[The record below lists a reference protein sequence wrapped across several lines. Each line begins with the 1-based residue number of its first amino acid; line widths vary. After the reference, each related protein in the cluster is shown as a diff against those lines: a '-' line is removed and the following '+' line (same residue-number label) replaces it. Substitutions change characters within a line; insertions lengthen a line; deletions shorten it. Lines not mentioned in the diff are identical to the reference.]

1 METDI
6 TDDFTLWKQGAE
18 ARLFTGNY
26 LGKSSV
32 MKERFTK
39 SYRNSTLDAY
49 LTKERIKAEA
59 KTLVRCRTAGIPT
72 PTLYL
77 VDFERKRIVME
88 NLENSLTVKDYIIQL
103 SETDDSNNNLN
114 ELEFI
119 SQEIGR
125 LLGKM
130 HSANII
136 HGDLT
141 TSNMLVTQDNGSVRL
156 HLIDFGLSYVQQSSE
171 DKAVDLYVLER
182 ALLSTHSN
190 VAQMFGAILNAYQLV
205 FKDKAKEILKK
216 LSDVRARGRKRDM
229 IG

>member
-1 METDI
+1 
-6 TDDFTLWKQGAE
+6 
-18 ARLFTGNY
+18 
-26 LGKSSV
+26 
-32 MKERFTK
+32 
-39 SYRNSTLDAY
+39 
-49 LTKERIKAEA
+49 
-59 KTLVRCRTAGIPT
+59 
-72 PTLYL
+72 
-77 VDFERKRIVME
+77 ME

-141 TSNMLVTQDNGSVRL
+141 TSNMLVTQDSGSVRL